1 MYLNN
6 RLDLVQSQKL
16 VMTTQL
22 KQSLEILNMS
32 SLELEEKIK
41 SEAQEN
47 PLLEVES
54 KENVN
59 WQEFVNNI
67 NNRNY
72 STKSYDLDND
82 MSFENMVKNESNLY
96 EYVKLQLGCLK
107 LNNQEKEICEY
118 IVDSLDRDGYLS
130 CDENIIIKEMKIDK
144 ELFNKCIKYI
154 QQLEPSGIGARNL
167 SECLLIQL
175 RNKSIKNSI
184 LESIIT
190 EDLDLIARNKLKD
203 IVKKYNIS
211 IEKCVQ
217 YIEKIREFD
226 PRPGRIY
233 CNDKSIYVQPD
244 VTIEKI
250 GEEFIVY
257 MNDNSNFQLTINNY
271 YKDVLNNT
279 ADEEAK
285 EYIKNKLNCALNLL
299 KNIETRKSTIL
310 KIAEVILREQNDFF
324 NKGIKYIKPL
334 KLKDIS
340 LDLGYHEST
349 ISRGINNKYMMTPFG
364 LFEFKYFF
372 STAIQSEKEEGV
384 SSTKIKNIIK
394 ELIDKENKIRPLSDD
409 KICKLLSEEGIIL
422 ARRTVAKYREEM
434 NILSSSKR
442 KQFCIK

>member
-96 EYVKLQLGCLK
+96 EYVKLQLGCLN
-107 LNNQEKEICEY
+107 LNKQEKGICEY
-118 IVDSLDRDGYLS
+118 IIDSLDRDGYLS

-285 EYIKNKLNCALNLL
+285 EYIKNKLN
-299 KNIETRKSTIL
+299 
-310 KIAEVILREQNDFF
+310 
-324 NKGIKYIKPL
+324 Y
-334 KLKDIS
+334 
-340 LDLGYHEST
+340 
-349 ISRGINNKYMMTPFG
+349 
-364 LFEFKYFF
+364 
-372 STAIQSEKEEGV
+372 AI
-384 SSTKIKNIIK
+384 
-394 ELIDKENKIRPLSDD
+394 
-409 KICKLLSEEGIIL
+409 
-422 ARRTVAKYREEM
+422 Y
-434 NILSSSKR
+434 
-442 KQFCIK
+442 

>member
-190 EDLDLIARNKLKD
+190 EDLD
-203 IVKKYNIS
+203 
-211 IEKCVQ
+211 
-217 YIEKIREFD
+217 
-226 PRPGRIY
+226 
-233 CNDKSIYVQPD
+233 
-244 VTIEKI
+244 
-250 GEEFIVY
+250 
-257 MNDNSNFQLTINNY
+257 
-271 YKDVLNNT
+271 
-279 ADEEAK
+279 
-285 EYIKNKLNCALNLL
+285 
-299 KNIETRKSTIL
+299 
-310 KIAEVILREQNDFF
+310 
-324 NKGIKYIKPL
+324 
-334 KLKDIS
+334 
-340 LDLGYHEST
+340 
-349 ISRGINNKYMMTPFG
+349 
-364 LFEFKYFF
+364 
-372 STAIQSEKEEGV
+372 
-384 SSTKIKNIIK
+384 
-394 ELIDKENKIRPLSDD
+394 
-409 KICKLLSEEGIIL
+409 
-422 ARRTVAKYREEM
+422 
-434 NILSSSKR
+434 
-442 KQFCIK
+442 

>member
-107 LNNQEKEICEY
+107 LNNQEKGICEY
-118 IVDSLDRDGYLS
+118 IVDSLDKDGYLS

-184 LESIIT
+184 
-190 EDLDLIARNKLKD
+190 
-203 IVKKYNIS
+203 
-211 IEKCVQ
+211 
-217 YIEKIREFD
+217 
-226 PRPGRIY
+226 
-233 CNDKSIYVQPD
+233 
-244 VTIEKI
+244 
-250 GEEFIVY
+250 
-257 MNDNSNFQLTINNY
+257 
-271 YKDVLNNT
+271 
-279 ADEEAK
+279 
-285 EYIKNKLNCALNLL
+285 
-299 KNIETRKSTIL
+299 
-310 KIAEVILREQNDFF
+310 
-324 NKGIKYIKPL
+324 
-334 KLKDIS
+334 
-340 LDLGYHEST
+340 
-349 ISRGINNKYMMTPFG
+349 
-364 LFEFKYFF
+364 
-372 STAIQSEKEEGV
+372 
-384 SSTKIKNIIK
+384 
-394 ELIDKENKIRPLSDD
+394 
-409 KICKLLSEEGIIL
+409 
-422 ARRTVAKYREEM
+422 
-434 NILSSSKR
+434 
-442 KQFCIK
+442 